1 MTQAAVAQEIGSLV
15 DLGRLR
21 GWMDAQG
28 LGQGAIEA
36 PRLLAG
42 GTQNVLLRFQRG
54 DRAYVLRRP
63 PRHPR
68 PESNAAMLREGRVL
82 RALAGSD
89 VPHPALV
96 ALCEDPERLGTVF
109 FLMEAVEGFNPGTQG
124 LPPLHASQPAIRH
137 RMGLA
142 MVDAIAA
149 LGRLDANALGLQDLG
164 RPEGFLQRQVQRWR
178 KQLQGYEAFKGWP
191 GAGQL
196 PDVEPIAGWLE
207 AHRPAD
213 AAPGLLHG
221 DFHLSN
227 VMFRHDGGELAAVVD
242 WEMATIGDPL
252 LDLGWLLATWPRP
265 DGTHHLKTLIEPWQ
279 GFPLAEELVERYA
292 QRSARD
298 LSAVRWYA
306 VLACYKL
313 AIVLEGTHA
322 RACTGLAPVATG
334 GRLHRAAPGLPLRP
348 AQWIEQ

>member
-1 MTQAAVAQEIGSLV
+1 MAAAAPNEIGELV
-15 DLGRLR
+15 DLARLR
-21 GWMDAQG
+21 DWMD
-28 LGQGAIEA
+28 GQAIGAGAIEA

-42 GTQNVLLRFQRG
+42 GTQNVLLRFERG
-54 DRAYVLRRP
+54 GRAYVLRRP

-68 PESNAAMLREGRVL
+68 PESDAAMRREARVL
-82 RALAGSD
+82 RALGGRE

-96 ALCEDPERLGTVF
+96 ALCEDPGVIGTVF
-109 FLMEAVEGFNPGTQG
+109 FLMEAIDGFNAANEG
-124 LPPLHASQPAIRH
+124 LPALHAGDARIRH

-142 MVDAIAA
+142 MADAIAA
-149 LGRLDANALGLQDLG
+149 LGSFDPVALGIADIG

-178 KQLQGYEAFKGWP
+178 QQLRGYAGFTGWP

-196 PDVEPIAGWLE
+196 PDVDPIADWLE
-207 AHRPAD
+207 ANRPQD

-221 DFHLSN
+221 DFHLAN
-227 VMFRHDGGELAAVVD
+227 VMFRRDSGELAAVVD
-242 WEMATIGDPL
+242 WEMTTVGDPL

-265 DGTHHLKTLIEPWQ
+265 DGSHHLRNSIQPWAGFPVAQELIE
-279 GFPLAEELVERYA
+279 RYG
-292 QRSARD
+292 QRSRRD

-322 RACTGLAPVATG
+322 RACAGLAPVATG
-334 GRLHRAAPGLPLRP
+334 DRLHQAARGLLLRATE
-348 AQWIEQ
+348 WIAK

>member
-1 MTQAAVAQEIGSLV
+1 MIDAVADDLAALV
-15 DLGRLR
+15 DLARLR
-21 GWMDAQG
+21 DWMDAQDIG
-28 LGQGAIEA
+28 HGALERA
-36 PRLLAG
+36 TLLTG
-42 GTQNVLLRFQRG
+42 GTQNVLLRFE
-54 DRAYVLRRP
+54 RAGRPYVLRRP
-63 PRHPR
+63 PSHPR
-68 PESNAAMLREGRVL
+68 PDSNASMLREARVL
-82 RALAGSD
+82 NALAGST

-96 ALCEDPERLGTVF
+96 ASCADVEVLGTAF
-109 FLMEAVEGFNPGTQG
+109 FLMEAVEGFNAGTQG
-124 LPPLHASQPAIRH
+124 LPALHASDPGLRH

-149 LGRLDANALGLQDLG
+149 LGSLDPASLELQDLG

-178 KQLQGYEAFKGWP
+178 KQLQGYESLANWP

-196 PDVEPIAGWLE
+196 PDVEPIALWLD
-207 AHRPAD
+207 ARRPPD

-227 VMFRHDGGELAAVVD
+227 VLFRHDSGELAAVVD
-242 WEMATIGDPL
+242 WEMATAGDPL

-265 DGTHHLKTLIEPWQ
+265 DGTHHLRNMIEPWQ
-279 GFPLAEELVERYA
+279 GFPVAEELVARYA
-292 QRSARD
+292 ERSTRD

-322 RACTGLAPVATG
+322 RACAGLAPVATG
-334 GRLHRAAPGLPLRP
+334 ERLHKAARGLLLRAAEWM
-348 AQWIEQ
+348 QK